1 MTTATL
7 ARNRIPFRLHTHQ
20 AWDDQGLG
28 ITSQVCPVN
37 YPAHLG
43 DPAALAGDATSTRHQ
58 RLTLRN
64 AGDGRRNDDS
74 PRRVVQRV
82 LSPSTWGS
90 RLRASRRRVSGLSLA
105 STTDLRKF
113 RPPV

>member
-1 MTTATL
+1 M
-7 ARNRIPFRLHTHQ
+7 P
-20 AWDDQGLG
+20 D
-28 ITSQVCPVN
+28 VCGVGVN

-43 DPAALAGDATSTRHQ
+43 DPVALAGDATSTRHQ

-90 RLRASRRRVSGLSLA
+90 RLRVSRRRVSGLSLA
-105 STTDLRKF
+105 SMTDLRKF
-113 RPPV
+113 SSPV